1 MEENKKPELGRKISI
16 DPNILLDC
24 VEYVNGVTDGYVS
37 IYQNFQKILWTL
49 RKRGVSEADAAA
61 ATVEIVNR
69 ASAKAQT
76 MVPHK
81 DPFEDLEEDK
91 GDEKKEDEDDAKKE
105 EASDEDSQR

>member
-1 MEENKKPELGRKISI
+1 MEENKKPELGRKITI

-81 DPFEDLEEDK
+81 NPFEELEEDK
-91 GDEKKEDEDDAKKE
+91 IDDKEGEDDDKRE
-105 EASDEDSQR
+105 ETSNEDTQS

>member
-69 ASAKAQT
+69 ASAKAQA

-81 DPFEDLEEDK
+81 NPFEDLEEDK
-91 GDEKKEDEDDAKKE
+91 ADEKEGEDDDKRE
-105 EASDEDSQR
+105 EASNEDTQS

>member
-1 MEENKKPELGRKISI
+1 MEENKKPEFGRKISI

-49 RKRGVSEADAAA
+49 RKRGVSEADAAV

-69 ASAKAQT
+69 ASAKARA

-81 DPFEDLEEDK
+81 NPFEKLEEDK
-91 GDEKKEDEDDAKKE
+91 TDEKEGEDDDKKE
-105 EASDEDSQR
+105 EATDEDTQS